1 MKKISWVLVALMAA
15 GMSMT
20 TYAEDSDTSSS
31 AVILENESGVT
42 ESSTMENTLD
52 PIQATKVETEKVA
65 PHMIN
70 GVTDSEWLAR
80 LLRNSLITQAEYDD
94 NIAQLEA
101 ATSTDERGTITN
113 RLLETNQKVNGF
125 TFAFGERYV
134 NSKGIVDLLK
144 EAKHITEKEAAD
156 FYAQL
161 DACDSLED
169 LQKVS
174 DALDPYIKKYY
185 GEGGNSNS
193 REETSE
199 TTQPSTT
206 TETTTSSK
214 AIVKVPANKDKKGNL
229 PQTGEEGSFFFV
241 LVGSILIGGVALISW
256 SQKEQA

>member
-1 MKKISWVLVALMAA
+1 MKKISLLFVVLAA
-15 GMSMT
+15 IGMNMT
-20 TYAEDSDTSSS
+20 GYAEEQESSSS
-31 AVILENESGVT
+31 AVIAVKESET
-42 ESSTMENTLD
+42 IDSSTTENTIE
-52 PIQATKVETEKVA
+52 PQKATKVEPQTVS

-80 LLRNSLITQAEYDD
+80 LLRNSCITQAEYDD

-101 ATSTDERGTITN
+101 ATSTDERRIITS
-113 RLLETNQKVNGF
+113 RLLEINQKVNGF

-144 EAKHITEKEAAD
+144 EAKHITEKEANN

-169 LQKVS
+169 LKKVS
-174 DALDPYIKKYY
+174 DALDPYIKKHY

-199 TTQPSTT
+199 TTQASTT

-214 AIVKVPANKDKKGNL
+214 AIVKVPVDKDKKRKL
-229 PQTGEEGSFFFV
+229 PQTGEQSTFFFV
-241 LVGSILIGGVALISW
+241 LAGSILIGGVTLISW
-256 SQKEQA
+256 SQKEQV